1 MTHNKL
7 TLPLG
12 GRDHTLG
19 SANAPVTLL
28 EYGDYECP
36 HCGAAYPIIEA
47 LRKELGDVLHFA
59 YRHFPLAE
67 MHRHAQVAAEAAEA
81 AGAQGKFWDMHN
93 ALFTHQ
99 NALDNAHLV
108 RNAGSIGLDTEVF
121 RHQLETHAHAER
133 VREDFM
139 SGVRSGVNGT
149 PTFFINGVRYD
160 GSHDFETMFEVLT
173 EAANAVLREAV
184 R

>member
-1 MTHNKL
+1 MTHSKL

-36 HCGAAYPIIEA
+36 HCGAAYPIIEDV
-47 LRKELGDVLHFA
+47 RKELGDVLQFA

-67 MHRHAQVAAEAAEA
+67 MHRHAQLAAEAAEA

-93 ALFTHQ
+93 A
-99 NALDNAHLV
+99 
-108 RNAGSIGLDTEVF
+108 
-121 RHQLETHAHAER
+121 
-133 VREDFM
+133 
-139 SGVRSGVNGT
+139 SGKW
-149 PTFFINGVRYD
+149 RY
-160 GSHDFETMFEVLT
+160 
-173 EAANAVLREAV
+173 AN
-184 R
+184 